1 VLLYSDLG
9 TVKPVRIEGVLGI
22 LPKIKGGSL
31 GLLNIHTVFGRL
43 PVFSVFSA
51 RDPDKCL

>member
-1 VLLYSDLG
+1 LG
-9 TVKPVRIEGVLGI
+9 TVKPVRTEGVLGI
-22 LPKIKGGSL
+22 LPKIKGASV

-43 PVFSVFSA
+43 PVFSVIFT